1 MATVIRLARF
11 GKRHNPI
18 YRAVVIDNRKARD
31 DSFIEQVGFYNPN
44 LKKAEIRFDQEKVL
58 KWLSVGAQPSDTVRN
73 LLKQVGILDLFHEI
87 KAGRSIEGKTAT
99 PRAEK
104 KKAVK
109 LGPKALAKIEAE
121 KAAKE
126 AAAAE
131 AAAAKEA
138 AEAAPAFLKSPVPR
152 ARDFFYPSK
161 RTTPTHRCLIP
172 KSTSPSASSC
182 ARMA

>member
-1 MATVIRLARF
+1 MSTVIRLARF

-18 YRAVVIDNRKARD
+18 YRAIVIDNRKARD

-44 LKKAEIRFDQEKVL
+44 LKKAEISFDQEKVL
-58 KWLSVGAQPSDTVRN
+58 KWLSAGAQPSDTVRN
-73 LLKQVGILDLFHEI
+73 LLKQIGILDLFHEI

-109 LGPKALAKIEAE
+109 LGPKALANIEAE

-131 AAAAKEA
+131 AAAAA
-138 AEAAPAFLKSPVPR
+138 AAPAAEEAPQ
-152 ARDFFYPSK
+152 A
-161 RTTPTHRCLIP
+161 
-172 KSTSPSASSC
+172 
-182 ARMA
+182 

>member
-18 YRAVVIDNRKARD
+18 YRAVVIDSRKARD

-44 LKKAEIRFDQEKVL
+44 TKAPEIKFEQEKVL
-58 KWLSVGAQPSDTVRN
+58 KWLQTGAQPSDTVRS
-73 LLKQVGILDLFHEI
+73 LLKKVGIMDLFHEI
-87 KAGRSIEGKTAT
+87 RAGRSIEGKNAT
-99 PRAEK
+99 PRPDKEK
-104 KKAVK
+104 KAK

-131 AAAAKEA
+131 AAAAEAPAEAPA
-138 AEAAPAFLKSPVPR
+138 AEA
-152 ARDFFYPSK
+152 
-161 RTTPTHRCLIP
+161 
-172 KSTSPSASSC
+172 
-182 ARMA
+182 

>member
-1 MATVIRLARF
+1 MPSQKNNNPRFPGTPKEVKMATVIRLARF

-18 YRAVVIDNRKARD
+18 YRAIVIDNRKARD

-44 LKKAEIRFDQEKVL
+44 MKKAEIRFDQEKVL

-131 AAAAKEA
+131 AAAASEA
-138 AEAAPAFLKSPVPR
+138 PAEAPAE
-152 ARDFFYPSK
+152 A
-161 RTTPTHRCLIP
+161 
-172 KSTSPSASSC
+172 
-182 ARMA
+182 

>member
-1 MATVIRLARF
+1 MNNTPRFFGENPKEVKMATVIRLARF

-44 LKKAEIRFDQEKVL
+44 TKVPEIRFDQEKVL
-58 KWLSVGAQPSDTVRN
+58 KWLKTGAQPSDTVRN
-73 LLKQVGILDLFHEI
+73 LLKKAGIMELFHEI
-87 KAGRSIEGKTAT
+87 RAGRSIEGKVAT

-104 KKAVK
+104 AKKAK

-131 AAAAKEA
+131 AAAAAA
-138 AEAAPAFLKSPVPR
+138 AEAPAEAAAEAPAE
-152 ARDFFYPSK
+152 A
-161 RTTPTHRCLIP
+161 
-172 KSTSPSASSC
+172 
-182 ARMA
+182 

>member
-18 YRAVVIDNRKARD
+18 YRAIVIDNRKARD

-44 LKKAEIRFDQEKVL
+44 MKKAEVRFDQEKVL

-87 KAGRSIEGKTAT
+87 KAGRSIEGKAAT

-138 AEAAPAFLKSPVPR
+138 AEAAPAAEAP
-152 ARDFFYPSK
+152 AE
-161 RTTPTHRCLIP
+161 
-172 KSTSPSASSC
+172 A
-182 ARMA
+182 

>member
-18 YRAVVIDNRKARD
+18 YRAVVIDSRKARD

-44 LKKAEIRFDQEKVL
+44 TKAPEIKFEQEKVL
-58 KWLSVGAQPSDTVRN
+58 KWLQTGAQPSDTVRS
-73 LLKQVGILDLFHEI
+73 LLKKVGIMDLFHEI
-87 KAGRSIEGKTAT
+87 RAGRSIEGKSAT

-104 KKAVK
+104 AKKAK

-126 AAAAE
+126 AAAAAEAPAE
-131 AAAAKEA
+131 AAAEAPAEAA
-138 AEAAPAFLKSPVPR
+138 AEAPAEAAAEAPAE
-152 ARDFFYPSK
+152 A
-161 RTTPTHRCLIP
+161 
-172 KSTSPSASSC
+172 
-182 ARMA
+182 